1 MPEAVRG
8 APASDGPLGPV
19 LILLP
24 ALPALLLVLSA
35 LRALRMTK
43 APTVLIVCVALC
55 LWLGGS
61 ERREGEGGGWISCE
75 KAEALSTTRLDNQRL
90 GCNHD

>member
-75 KAEALSTTRLDNQRL
+75 RETRALCPPRGLTTS
-90 GCNHD
+90 G